1 MKKIILIFIIGITI
15 ASCLDFTS
23 ITRHNELQY
32 FLTGLL
38 VEGKTVNFENPVV
51 VDKTI
56 LAEGGSFNDM
66 LIGDANVML
75 YEMDD
80 LEIIQDSTNLVGI
93 EIVPNSGIYYYVDMF
108 EHLTIK
114 PEMSYKIEAHT
125 TDTSLWAIT
134 KVPQS
139 ISILPD
145 TGYTVDTLATGWPE
159 MVYDTI
165 DSEHPIEIVTHDNES
180 FCLYA
185 EFYCLEEWQNAQYVN
200 VFGGHESPDDEE
212 EYENPGNGSPRKIIS
227 YYLYQPE
234 NNLVTFG
241 FYQSAFVFFGRY
253 QLTISAMDENY
264 FHYLYKPEGYNHG
277 GINGGIGYFG
287 SSSSH
292 TMYTKIVE

>member
-1 MKKIILIFIIGITI
+1 MKKIIFILIIGI
-15 ASCLDFTS
+15 ALVSCLDFTS
-23 ITRHNELQY
+23 SIRHNEQQY

-38 VEGKTVNFENPVV
+38 VEGKTIDFENPIVIG
-51 VDKTI
+51 KTI
-56 LAEGGSFNDM
+56 LSEGGSFNDM
-66 LIGDANVML
+66 FIGDADVML

-80 LEIIQDSTNLVGI
+80 LGTIQDSVNLVNS
-93 EIVPNSGIYYYVDMF
+93 EVMPNVYYYVDMF

-114 PEMSYKIEAHT
+114 SEMSYKIEAHT

-134 KVPQS
+134 KVPQT

-145 TGYTVDTLATGWPE
+145 TVYTVDTLATGWPE

-165 DSEHPIEIVTHDNES
+165 DSEHPIKIETQDNES

-200 VFGGHESPDDEE
+200 VFGGHEFPDDEE

-253 QLTISAMDENY
+253 QLTISAMDDNY
-264 FHYLYKPEGYNHG
+264 FHYLYKPGGYYHG

-292 TMYTKIVE
+292 TIFTKIVE